1 MGKVLDK
8 IPSISWV
15 WWLYNFGF
23 WISSAIL
30 PENAMMLAD
39 GNAWAQWLCLSWPS
53 THSKQGLPGART
65 AHTPL
70 LLHSS
75 CYLTHPSK
83 HTDSSIHTCIK
94 ELLHNPHF
102 QLTPA
107 GSIRKQR
114 ISERERA
121 IYLNKIWRIKRNREP
136 KRERKAS
143 SPSHVA
149 NMKAC
154 FPQHRIV
161 VDTAVPPFMDSDP
174 LTNHTR
180 LKMTVCIWEEMHQI

>member
-1 MGKVLDK
+1 MLGLSGCVCLDHQ
-8 IPSISWV
+8 P
-15 WWLYNFGF
+15 
-23 WISSAIL
+23 
-30 PENAMMLAD
+30 
-39 GNAWAQWLCLSWPS
+39 
-53 THSKQGLPGART
+53 HSKQGLPGART

-154 FPQHRIV
+154 FPQ
-161 VDTAVPPFMDSDP
+161 
-174 LTNHTR
+174 
-180 LKMTVCIWEEMHQI
+180 TVIGGKTSLCNFNKYTSYQSWMIICMWKGFVRALIPWFIQVSIF